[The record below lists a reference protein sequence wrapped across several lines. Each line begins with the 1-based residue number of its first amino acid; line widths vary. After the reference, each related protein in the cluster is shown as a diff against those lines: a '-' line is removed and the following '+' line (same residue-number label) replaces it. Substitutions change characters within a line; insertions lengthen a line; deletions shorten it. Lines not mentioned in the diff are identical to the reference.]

1 MAIYKEGSMS
11 SETLNWRELYRSYY
25 PGLKGFLNDNARS
38 VKALCKRA
46 VKICAL
52 KSKYEPM
59 TNEELQAQTGILKE
73 RLKNGEK
80 LNDILNDAF
89 AVIREAGRRVLNMEH
104 FPVQL
109 MGGIAIFQGRIAEM
123 GTGEGKTL
131 VATLP
136 AYLEALSGEGVHVV
150 TVNDYL
156 ASRDAAWMGK
166 IYNFLGVSVGVIVH
180 EMDNDAKKAAYNAD
194 ITYCT
199 NSELG
204 FDFLRDN
211 MVVYKKDKVQ
221 RVLNFAIVDEVDSIL
236 IDEARTPL
244 IISGRGDK
252 SGELYLKADSFARTL
267 SGDTDYTIEEKERT
281 IMLTEEGVEKAE
293 KYFKV
298 ENLTDLENSDLYHH
312 IQNALKAH
320 ELMKKDRDYI
330 VSDGEI
336 LIVDEFTGRV
346 MIGRRYSDGLHQ
358 AIEAKERVMIK
369 NENKTLATITYQNF
383 FRMYKKLSGM
393 TGTAKTEEE
402 EFRDIYSLDVV
413 TIPPNKPS
421 QRLDEHDVIYKTRD
435 AKLKAIVEEIE
446 RRHEIGQPILVGT
459 VSVEKSEELSTMLRN
474 KHIPHNVLNAKN
486 HKMEAEIVAQA
497 GKYGQV
503 TIATNMAGRGT
514 DIVLG
519 GNPEFAAKA
528 RMEANGYS
536 KEIIEAATSFVPT
549 TNTDVLAAKEY
560 FNRQYEEF
568 KKQTDAEKQQVLAVG
583 GLRIIGTERHDSRRI
598 DNQLRGRS
606 GRQGDPGSTQFFISC
621 EDDVARIF
629 GGDRLKMIMSTMN
642 IPEDQPIVSKTLT
655 RLIES
660 AQRRV
665 EGRNYSIRKQV
676 LSYDDVMNAQREI
689 IYKQRGQVLDGMDV
703 HDQILDMMDSLSE
716 EIIGYYAD
724 YKQDYTEWDYKAF
737 NDSLENKMVP
747 KDSNLMTP
755 ELAECFDIYKLKDVV
770 MKAANASYE
779 KLINDTKEQ
788 LALIYK
794 AVADQGH
801 GDDEK
806 LAWLKQVATTGEGYD
821 FGDVERV
828 VLLTSVDRKW
838 MTHIDDMDTLR
849 HGIGL
854 RGYGQRDPV
863 ISYREEGWGM
873 FDDMVE
879 GIHSQTAS
887 TLLKMTPFGAA
898 MTMLSLHGIRIRVDR
913 PKEEEHAGVKQARRS
928 VTKEIGRNDPCPCGS
943 GLKFKNCKCKEYHPD
958 LYK

>member
-1 MAIYKEGSMS
+1 MS
-11 SETLNWRELYRSYY
+11 SEALNWRDLYKSYY
-25 PGLKGFLNDNARS
+25 PGLKGLLNDNARS

-46 VKICAL
+46 VKICEL
-52 KSKYEPM
+52 KSEYEPM
-59 TNEELQAQTGILKE
+59 SNEELQAQTGVLKD

-136 AYLEALSGEGVHVV
+136 AYLESLSGEGVHVV

-156 ASRDAAWMGK
+156 AARDAAWMGK

-180 EMDNDAKKAAYNAD
+180 GMEPDEKKKAYNSD

-244 IISGRGDK
+244 IISGKGDK
-252 SGELYLKADSFARTL
+252 SGELYLRADSFARTL
-267 SGDTDYTIEEKERT
+267 SGETDYTIEEKEKT

-320 ELMKKDRDYI
+320 EMMKRDRDYI

-393 TGTAKTEEE
+393 TGTAKTEED

-421 QRLDEHDVIYKTRD
+421 KRLDEHDVIYKTRD
-435 AKLKAIVEEIE
+435 AKLNAIIAEIE
-446 RRHEIGQPILVGT
+446 KRHATGQPILVGT

-497 GKYGQV
+497 GKYGAV

-514 DIVLG
+514 DIMLG

-528 RMEANGYS
+528 RMESNGYT
-536 KEIIEAATSFVPT
+536 KEIIEAATSYVPT
-549 TNTDVLAAKEY
+549 TNTDILAAKEY
-560 FNRQYEEF
+560 FNKQYEEF
-568 KKQTDAEKQQVLAVG
+568 KKQTDAEKEQVLAAG

-621 EDDVARIF
+621 DDDVARIF
-629 GGDRLKMIMSTMN
+629 GGDRLKMIMNTMQ
-642 IPEDQPIVSKTLT
+642 IPEDQPIISGTIT

-689 IYKQRGQVLDGMDV
+689 IYKQRGEVLDGMDI
-703 HDQILDMMDSLSE
+703 HDQVLEMMDDLSE

-724 YKQDYTEWDYKAF
+724 YKQDYNEWDYEAF
-737 NDSLENKMVP
+737 NNSLESKMVP
-747 KDSNLMTP
+747 KGSNLMTP
-755 ELAECFDIYKLKDVV
+755 KLAECFDIYKLKDVV
-770 MKAANASYE
+770 MKCANESYE
-779 KLINDTKEQ
+779 NIIKSTKEQ
-788 LALIYK
+788 LDVIYK
-794 AVADQGH
+794 TIADQGH
-801 GDDEK
+801 GNDEN

-821 FGDVERV
+821 FGEVERV
-828 VLLTSVDRKW
+828 VLLTSVDSKW

-863 ISYREEGWGM
+863 ISYREEGWSM

-898 MTMLSLHGIRIRVDR
+898 MTMLNLHGIRVRVER
-913 PKEEEHAGVKQARRS
+913 PKEEHTGVQQAKRS
-928 VTKEIGRNDPCPCGS
+928 SIKEIGRNDPCPCGS
-943 GLKFKNCKCKEYHPD
+943 GLKFKNCKCKEYHPE

>member
-1 MAIYKEGSMS
+1 MS
-11 SETLNWRELYRSYY
+11 SEALNWRELYKSYY
-25 PGLKGFLNDNARS
+25 PGLKGLLNDNARS

-46 VKICAL
+46 VKICEL

-59 TNEELQAQTGILKE
+59 SNEELQAQTGILKD

-136 AYLEALSGEGVHVV
+136 AYLESLSGEGVHVV

-156 ASRDAAWMGK
+156 AARDAAWMGK

-180 EMDNDAKKAAYNAD
+180 EMDPEAKKKAYNAD

-244 IISGRGDK
+244 IISGKGDK
-252 SGELYLKADSFARTL
+252 SGELYLRADSFARTL
-267 SGDTDYTIEEKERT
+267 SGDTDYTIEEKEKT

-320 ELMKKDRDYI
+320 EMMKRDRDYI

-393 TGTAKTEEE
+393 TGTAKTEED

-421 QRLDEHDVIYKTRD
+421 KRLDEHDVIYKTRD
-435 AKLKAIVEEIE
+435 AKLNAIIAEIE
-446 RRHEIGQPILVGT
+446 KRHATGQPILVGT

-497 GKYGQV
+497 GKYGAV

-514 DIVLG
+514 DIMLG

-528 RMEANGYS
+528 RMESNGYT
-536 KEIIEAATSFVPT
+536 KEIIEAATSYVPT
-549 TNTDVLAAKEY
+549 TNTDILAAKEY
-560 FNRQYEEF
+560 FNKQYEEF
-568 KKQTDAEKQQVLAVG
+568 KKQTDAEKEQVLAVG

-621 EDDVARIF
+621 DDDVARIF
-629 GGDRLKMIMSTMN
+629 GGDRLKMIMNTMQ
-642 IPEDQPIVSKTLT
+642 IPEDQPIVSGTIT

-689 IYKQRGQVLDGMDV
+689 IYKQRGEVLDGMDI
-703 HDQILDMMDSLSE
+703 HDQVLEMMDDLSE

-724 YKQDYTEWDYKAF
+724 YKQDYNEWDYEAF
-737 NDSLENKMVP
+737 NNSLESKMVP
-747 KDSNLMTP
+747 KGSNLMTP
-755 ELAECFDIYKLKDVV
+755 KLAECFDIYKLKDVV
-770 MKAANASYE
+770 MKCANESYE
-779 KLINDTKEQ
+779 NVIKSTKEQ
-788 LALIYK
+788 LEVIYK
-794 AVADQGH
+794 TLADQGH
-801 GDDEK
+801 GDDEN

-821 FGDVERV
+821 FGEVERV
-828 VLLTSVDRKW
+828 VLLTSVDSKW

-863 ISYREEGWGM
+863 ISYREEGWSM

-898 MTMLSLHGIRIRVDR
+898 MTMLSLHGIRVRVER
-913 PKEEEHAGVKQARRS
+913 PKEEHAGVQQAKRS
-928 VTKEIGRNDPCPCGS
+928 SIKEIGRNDPCPCGS
-943 GLKFKNCKCKEYHPD
+943 GLKFKNCKCKEYHPE